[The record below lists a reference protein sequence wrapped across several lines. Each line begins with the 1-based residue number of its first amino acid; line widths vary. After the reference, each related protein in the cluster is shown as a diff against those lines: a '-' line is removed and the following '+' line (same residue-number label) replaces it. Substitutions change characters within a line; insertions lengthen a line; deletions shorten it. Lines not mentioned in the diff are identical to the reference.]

1 MALPNGLTHP
11 LSKRL
16 PSFSPISLT
25 KHHIMHAAGGSRGGV
40 PWRASPGLH
49 FSHLIHDDMTHNSL
63 SGCMGTPQ
71 LVGAWGCGGRVGL
84 MVLCPSRT
92 KMCQE
97 MGKTSAHVT
106 GRELGAWVAW
116 LEPQKRAELGCG
128 SWGRRAG
135 GASPAGR
142 TRARGTPQKPMEGG
156 LGTQISRE
164 QFVRRFS
171 RVRLGETSQRASHS
185 SPPNPNHQELK
196 PVTQRKQLS
205 TQPLSSPIR
214 KF

>member
-1 MALPNGLTHP
+1 
-11 LSKRL
+11 
-16 PSFSPISLT
+16 
-25 KHHIMHAAGGSRGGV
+25 MHAAGGSRGGV
-40 PWRASPGLH
+40 PWRAAPGLH
-49 FSHLIHDDMTHNSL
+49 FSHLITDDMAHNSL

-84 MVLCPSRT
+84 TVFCPSRT

-142 TRARGTPQKPMEGG
+142 TRARRTPQKTMEGG

-171 RVRLGETSQRASHS
+171 RVRLGETLQRANHS
-185 SPPNPNHQELK
+185 SPPNPHHLELK

-205 TQPLSSPIR
+205 TQPLPSPIR

>member
-1 MALPNGLTHP
+1 
-11 LSKRL
+11 
-16 PSFSPISLT
+16 
-25 KHHIMHAAGGSRGGV
+25 MHAAGGSRGGV

-142 TRARGTPQKPMEGG
+142 TRARGTPQKPMCPHQAFWPGG
-156 LGTQISRE
+156 GWCKKIWTPPLPGLTRLHPLGSPRLNPQTHPASPQSRY
-164 QFVRRFS
+164 
-171 RVRLGETSQRASHS
+171 
-185 SPPNPNHQELK
+185 
-196 PVTQRKQLS
+196 
-205 TQPLSSPIR
+205 
-214 KF
+214 